1 MSRSLLLSDTTPEPR
16 RRIMRAIKSQDTAPE
31 LLVRRLAHRLGYRFR
46 IQGRNLP
53 GKPDLVFPRKRKVIF
68 VHGCFWHSHQCC
80 GGRIPSRNT
89 AYWKEKLARTV
100 QRDGAALTALTAL
113 GWKARV
119 FWECELQNLQ
129 SVERRLRQFLR

>member
-1 MSRSLLLSDTTPEPR
+1 MSRSHLLSDTTPEPR

-68 VHGCFWHSHQCC
+68 VHGCFWHSQ
-80 GGRIPSRNT
+80 PTYSRT
-89 AYWKEKLARTV
+89 KWIWCWSIGIWAAIFMEKT
-100 QRDGAALTALTAL
+100 
-113 GWKARV
+113 
-119 FWECELQNLQ
+119 
-129 SVERRLRQFLR
+129 RLKRYGIRCDIKM